1 MLGSAQQLSGKVR
14 SAIVKAFIKDMVD
27 RGITIRHQ
35 SAHAVGTD
43 QVDREPFKRRHSLRQ
58 TTRATEHAST
68 HQSPPL
74 IPNPMDL
81 LFALIALDS
90 VRPFFEKK

>member
-1 MLGSAQQLSGKVR
+1 LLGSAQQLSGKVR